1 MLPLQLATA
10 ADLRNVALQLHTRQK
25 RQSGS
30 PDKNHTF
37 KPQLISN
44 TESATSK
51 LPPGA
56 RVGDASAKP
65 GTYDLTVLDTMDD
78 AFPPKR
84 TTSNIY
90 RENRYDQDGVGSGRD
105 KGPMEFGGA
114 GDSLDHL
121 AGGAADRQ
129 ILSRHGS
136 SNGYGNR
143 RRRSTSGEEAED
155 SDRVGR
161 WTGPTREREISG
173 AYDDCYGYYDPAVKP
188 NGVGDGVVGRAAGRN
203 RHPGAAAASDDA
215 LSHEVEQRPQVRGSI
230 SQEQDDGDHHR
241 VHSLG
246 GAGGDDGLG
255 RRRGGA
261 GTVSKRAGR
270 QNDGCERDEPDHD
283 LPLEWP
289 RNHDP
294 GSTRCEDAVFLESLR
309 GGEGGAA
316 GEGAGAGAHRKGG
329 NPGPGSC
336 PSNGKQRARMR
347 HARRPE
353 WNSDTA
359 NVASLGGGQAA
370 ILTENS
376 PAAVQARIES
386 SSKRKSSNNVIADSP
401 YAAGGTTNTSTSKN
415 NHSAHHNNS
424 NGSSDAAWK
433 HKHTKTLPWGEDGVV
448 GVDRVGGSGDGSYAP
463 DADARRHDGGFG
475 REATVDRLADERTE
489 GGRGGRA
496 REGYRLQMMPS
507 PSTGSLTLATEAK
520 TMYRGGGRTH
530 EREHPSG
537 IAGER
542 GRGIPAEKEQLRR
555 NLSLLKKKMH
565 SQAGSR
571 RSQSAGPRAGD
582 LFGDPSAPSDAG
594 YPDSQHGGARQ
605 HLHMTT
611 GTAPAMMSASPG
623 TFLRDRETAG
633 TGTGRR
639 GTDGARGRPP
649 HEGPGSPYAVDP
661 IPNLRGTRDA
671 AARVGARPNQ
681 HRQSPPQ
688 RRHRQQ
694 HQQASSRAPGSHGRT
709 SNRGDFPQLPGDDAE
724 AATQATAIRREGGQ
738 RFALGYQGSPRSV
751 TPGRGAPA
759 SRGSRNALGGRGADT
774 ATLSGGRHRGG
785 RGGGISSGQSSP
797 DRRRAWEAANGG
809 GDRGGVSS
817 GKGEG
822 GGEAREGDGGGF
834 ADELPPDAFPDRPV
848 ELQECKMCGRR
859 FTSAALEKHSRACQK
874 VFLAKGKVFNAA
886 EMRIKGTELEKFA
899 KSKSKGSSGGAG
911 GNGRGGKTRPRG
923 FDDTPV
929 GGVRGA
935 KSSKWRQQSK
945 QFRDALRQARVVT
958 DAQKSGKSLADLPP
972 PQPSAPDPSFV
983 PCPHCGRSFSAV
995 AGERHI
1001 PHCKNIKAKPSVLKK
1016 GSGSL
1021 LGHAARK
1028 SSSRASG
1035 RGNRQRW

>member
-129 ILSRHGS
+129 ILSRTGSTVSHTSAAAPPALPSPTNLAPHPDGHSRHGS

-671 AARVGARPNQ
+671 AARVEGRI
-681 HRQSPPQ
+681 Q
-688 RRHRQQ
+688 RRSLVAAIAVAAGVVFLVARAHRI
-694 HQQASSRAPGSHGRT
+694 G
-709 SNRGDFPQLPGDDAE
+709 
-724 AATQATAIRREGGQ
+724 
-738 RFALGYQGSPRSV
+738 
-751 TPGRGAPA
+751 
-759 SRGSRNALGGRGADT
+759 GGRG
-774 ATLSGGRHRGG
+774 
-785 RGGGISSGQSSP
+785 
-797 DRRRAWEAANGG
+797 RRRTAVAIEA
-809 GDRGGVSS
+809 V
-817 GKGEG
+817 
-822 GGEAREGDGGGF
+822 
-834 ADELPPDAFPDRPV
+834 
-848 ELQECKMCGRR
+848 
-859 FTSAALEKHSRACQK
+859 
-874 VFLAKGKVFNAA
+874 LAVAKVFNAA